1 MRTYLDAV
9 VDCGNW
15 RVVSYLKTNIR
26 SMIDKLQNL
35 NKILGTIQEKKI
47 EKILVH
53 EKKEMHAMWHLICQ
67 SSTQIKTQQF

>member
-1 MRTYLDAV
+1 MRTHLDAV

-35 NKILGTIQEKKI
+35 NKILGTIQEK
-47 EKILVH
+47 EL
-53 EKKEMHAMWHLICQ
+53 KKYWYTKKKRCMPCGI
-67 SSTQIKTQQF
+67 